1 MKTKEAELKTKKAQP
16 KKQNAKKTKT
26 SRAETFSTE
35 APQAGRWPQE
45 RNVLFRPD
53 RLQYVKKLLPD
64 RGCVFCLSA
73 ESKVSFETL
82 CLYKSKHSQILVNK
96 FPYNSG
102 HILVLPLRHCGSLL
116 DLSAGE
122 FQDLHQTL
130 RMAMEAVEKVYS
142 PNGINLGMNHGKVSG
157 AGIPDHLHYHL
168 VPRWAGDLN
177 FFPLIAE
184 TKVVVETLE
193 TTYNRLLA
201 FFSKKS

>member
-1 MKTKEAELKTKKAQP
+1 MKTTKARP
-16 KKQNAKKTKT
+16 KKQSAKKEKK
-26 SRAETFSTE
+26 A
-35 APQAGRWPQE
+35 ARWPQE

-53 RLQYVKKLLPD
+53 RLQYVRKLLPD
-64 RGCVFCLSA
+64 RGCVFCRSA
-73 ESKVSFETL
+73 KSKISFETL

-102 HILVLPLRHCGSLL
+102 HVLVLPLRHCGNLL
-116 DLSAGE
+116 DLSAAE
-122 FQDLHQTL
+122 FQDLQQTL
-130 RMAMEAVEKVYS
+130 RLAMEAVEKVYS

-157 AGIPDHLHYHL
+157 AGIPDHIHYHL

-201 FFSKKS
+201 FFSKKR